1 MGIFILPPPPLL
13 SPLQGRPVARRVAAA
28 SSTNKFDADEIVKT
42 LSDKWEATE
51 NKPQAAAYAGGAL
64 VALWITTTVIGAVN
78 AIPLMPRIMELVGL
92 GYTTWFVYRYL
103 LFKDSRSELSSD
115 IDEIKEKISGTFSDI

>member
-1 MGIFILPPPPLL
+1 M
-13 SPLQGRPVARRVAAA
+13 RRVAAA
-28 SSTNKFDADEIVKT
+28 SSSKFDADEIVKT

-51 NKPQAAAYAGGAL
+51 NKPQAAAYAGGAV
-64 VALWITTTVIGAVN
+64 VALWVTSTVIGAVN

-115 IDEIKEKISGTFSDI
+115 IDEVKEKISGTFSDI